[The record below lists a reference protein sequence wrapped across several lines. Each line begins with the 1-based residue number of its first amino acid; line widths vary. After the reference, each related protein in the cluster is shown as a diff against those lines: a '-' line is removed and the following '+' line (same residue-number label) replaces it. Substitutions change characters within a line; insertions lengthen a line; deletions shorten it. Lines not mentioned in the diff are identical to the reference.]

1 MRIAPAL
8 LAILCAAAS
17 PLAQEIIEWSAER
30 RLVKDDFRGRAPANA
45 ANASLSWLN
54 IDAAWECQAGVL
66 ITSARA
72 TFDPSRSWW
81 RTSGGNTWD
90 RRAARQGSLQLDL
103 QLLEHERLHFDIAET
118 AARKLR
124 RRFKEFTDACGDAD
138 GIESIGK
145 MVVEVDRELQE
156 DQERYDR
163 ETRHGIDARAQDR
176 WKRSVAAL
184 LK

>member
-1 MRIAPAL
+1 MRIASVL

-17 PLAQEIIEWSAER
+17 PLAQEVIEWSAGR
-30 RLVKDDFRGRAPANA
+30 RLGKDDFRGRAPANA

-81 RTSGGNTWD
+81 RTSGGNAWD
-90 RRAARQGSLQLDL
+90 RRARQGSLQLDL
-103 QLLEHERLHFDIAET
+103 QLLEHEQLHFDIAET

-124 RRFKEFTDACGDAD
+124 RRFTEFAETCDDPEKR
-138 GIESIGK
+138 ESIGK
-145 MVVEVDRELQE
+145 MVVDVDRELQE
-156 DQERYDR
+156 EQQRYDR
-163 ETRHGIDARAQDR
+163 ETRHGTDVRAQDR
-176 WKRSVAAL
+176 WKRLVTAL